1 MIARRSVWL
10 WITLYAAAM
19 ALVEAACVVT
29 MKRLFYPGGWAP
41 PFAPIPPGP
50 LLLEQA
56 REIATLVMILA
67 VAWLA
72 GRSGPSRLAA
82 GLWVFGLWDILYY
95 AFLRWLTGFP
105 RSLADLDVVF
115 LVPIAWITPVWVP
128 LLGSAAAMIV
138 ALWIRARVPRHSPA
152 HGSAPHPS
160 VTSRIG
166 TRR

>member
-29 MKRLFYPGGWAP
+29 LKRLFYPGGWAP

-72 GRSGPSRLAA
+72 GRSTRSRLAA

-105 RSLADLDVVF
+105 RTLADPDVVF
-115 LVPIAWITPVWVP
+115 LVPVAWIVPVWVP
-128 LLGSAAAMIV
+128 ILASAALLVI
-138 ALWIRARVPRHSPA
+138 ALWIRATV
-152 HGSAPHPS
+152 PHPATPHGGTQPPS
-160 VTSRIG
+160 ASRVE